1 MGSAVPVLPVC
12 DSGNNSMWQQQHPG
26 QGSSSSLLVYRLS
39 LCGPLSRSPSGD
51 ASAWGCCPGS
61 VLFTRLS
68 ACRQLS
74 ASTCSLSPQ
83 HCMLHG
89 GACLPTPEE
98 VTRVVFTTEAEKL
111 VPAGGSSIVKE
122 ATGHRG
128 GPQQWNSAA
137 ELARTLL
144 SMPRQCATMGVEE
157 CGSYGAAELD
167 SKLLSSYSMGPS
179 QQPVPMNVAAQ
190 AAVAGKELYSDPSVC
205 IRAAVKAAEEL
216 VDSDLV
222 DQDMQQVLIEERPQ
236 EDEDVVF

>member
-1 MGSAVPVLPVC
+1 M
-12 DSGNNSMWQQQHPG
+12 
-26 QGSSSSLLVYRLS
+26 
-39 LCGPLSRSPSGD
+39 
-51 ASAWGCCPGS
+51 
-61 VLFTRLS
+61 
-68 ACRQLS
+68 
-74 ASTCSLSPQ
+74 
-83 HCMLHG
+83 
-89 GACLPTPEE
+89 
-98 VTRVVFTTEAEKL
+98 VFTNEAEKL
-111 VPAGGSSIVKE
+111 VPGGRSVAKE
-122 ATGHRG
+122 ATGVRG